1 MSDRGLDQ
9 TCVHIIISG
18 RVQGV
23 WFRGWTAKQAE
34 ALQIRGWVRNR
45 TDGTVEAVFAGAQ
58 HHIDEMIRRCQSGP
72 PLARVSHIDV
82 EPVDDEG
89 FVGFEKRP
97 TV

>member
-1 MSDRGLDQ
+1 MAETTRHL
-9 TCVHIIISG
+9 IISG

-34 ALQIRGWVRNR
+34 VLNVRGWIRNR
-45 TDGTVEAVFAGAQ
+45 VNGTVEAVFVGSQ
-58 HHIDEMIRRCQSGP
+58 HQVDEMINRCHSGP
-72 PLARVSHIDV
+72 PLGRVDHIDV
-82 EPVDDEG
+82 TPAEDEG